1 MDEESTKTVNLYDIK
16 SNDNISIISDIT
28 DSNCKKEM
36 FELTEEFN
44 DITRL
49 KYLLTMEYEEFKR
62 IMNLRHKYDNNYKNE
77 NERKQTFKNIQK
89 FCTDTINNKL
99 INKIIWIKNKCGRFY
114 SNNSIQNLPRE
125 IKNFLTEEIMTDI
138 DIKNCQPTILLNI
151 CKKYNIQC
159 ANLEYYCNNRN
170 EILEES
176 NLHKSIFTAS
186 INYNKRINKIKNEY
200 FNDFDKEIKKIQKE
214 LLKIED
220 FKSIIDEINEKNKKE
235 LKQGEDINLE
245 GKLMNKIYFYFEC
258 QIVLILKSLL
268 EDKGYK
274 IGIYSYDGLMIYG
287 LHYDNN
293 ELLEEINKKIN
304 EEINF
309 NYKITIL
316 FKKPEKIIKIPE
328 NWKDEKEHVE
338 ENILKN
344 YCDNTKIDFL
354 NKILRTQGEN
364 DYAKFFT
371 YLYGYK
377 FVFVRENIFYI
388 FNEKKIWQID
398 NDGTTIRK
406 MLSNDYYEEFILYQ
420 NYYKKIYEEY
430 NLKDEEKEEIK
441 IKINKIEI
449 ISSRLKKTTDKNNI
463 LKEIKDEIKD
473 SDFDKDMNRE
483 KYVLPLENSKMFNM
497 KTLEIYER
505 TIKNK
510 FNYECNANYINM
522 TIEEEN
528 DIMKY
533 FMDLF
538 CDNERMV
545 YCVLDIF
552 KSIFS
557 GLKLRYIF
565 FFTGV
570 GSNGKSLLFK
580 LLVKIFQKAIDTIS
594 TDVIIER
601 TNKSSITT
609 EFEKLDKSRL
619 GYITELKEVHKLNID
634 IIKKISGGDD
644 IDSRGL
650 FKSNTTIQPTTNLC
664 VLTNELPKFNAEQA
678 IIDRII
684 IIPFNNRFEVN
695 INYEEEM
702 MNKKD
707 LIFSFIMKNG
717 NIKDKFDLTEE
728 MISCKNEYI
737 ENNTKDYLKDFI
749 EEYYDIKEFIK
760 KEKILRDE
768 FRRSYDEYCIKKRI
782 KVNNDTNT
790 KFTRELLKKY
800 NIDSKETHGKS
811 YYIGLVKKTDIIE
824 EEN

>member
-1 MDEESTKTVNLYDIK
+1 MN
-16 SNDNISIISDIT
+16 NISEI
-28 DSNCKKEM
+28 KE
-36 FELTEEFN
+36 FGLTEEFN
-44 DITRL
+44 DIKRF
-49 KYLLTMEYEEFKR
+49 KYLLTMGYEEFKR

-77 NERKQTFKNIQK
+77 DERKQTFKNLQK
-89 FCTDTINNKL
+89 YCIETINNKL
-99 INKIIWIKNKCGRFY
+99 INQITWTKNKCGRFY
-114 SNNSIQNLPRE
+114 SKDSIQNLPRE

-138 DIKNCQPTILLNI
+138 DIKNCQPTIILNI

-170 EILEES
+170 EILEKS

-186 INYNKRINKIKNEY
+186 INYNKRINKIKNQF

-220 FKSIIDEINEKNKKE
+220 FKSIIEEINEKNKEEIKR
-235 LKQGEDINLE
+235 GEDINLE
-245 GKLMNKIYFYFEC
+245 GKLMNKIYFYFES
-258 QIVLILKSLL
+258 QLILILKSLL
-268 EDKGYK
+268 ENKGYK
-274 IGIYSYDGLMIYG
+274 IGVYSYDGLMIYG
-287 LHYDNN
+287 LHYNNN
-293 ELLEEINKKIN
+293 ELLEKLNKEIN
-304 EEINF
+304 EEINLD
-309 NYKITIL
+309 YKITIL
-316 FKKPEKIIKIPE
+316 FKEPEKIIKIPE
-328 NWKDEKEHVE
+328 NWKDGKEYIE
-338 ENILKN
+338 EDILKN
-344 YCDNTKIDFL
+344 YSDNTKIEYL

-377 FVFVRENIFYI
+377 FVYVRENIFYT
-388 FNEKKIWQID
+388 FNEKNIWQID

-420 NYYKKIYEEY
+420 NYYKKIYKEY
-430 NLKDEEKEEIK
+430 NLKDEEKEKIK
-441 IKINKIEI
+441 RKINKIEI

-463 LKEIKDEIKD
+463 LKEIKDEIKN
-473 SDFDKDMNRE
+473 SDFDNDMNRE
-483 KYVLPLENSKMFNM
+483 KYVLPLENGKMFNM

-522 TIEEEN
+522 TEEEDN
-528 DIMKY
+528 EIMKY

-538 CDNERMV
+538 CNNERMV
-545 YCVLDIF
+545 YSVLDIL

-557 GLKLRYIF
+557 GLKLRYLF
-565 FFTGV
+565 FFTGI

-601 TNKSSITT
+601 ANKSSITT

-644 IDSRGL
+644 MDSRGL
-650 FKSNTTIQPTTNLC
+650 FKSNNTIKPTTNLC
-664 VLTNELPKFNAEQA
+664 VLTNELPKFHTEQA

-684 IIPFNNRFEVN
+684 IIPFNNRFDVN

-707 LIFSFIMKNG
+707 LIFSFIMKKG

-728 MISCKNEYI
+728 MISSKNEYI

-768 FRRSYDEYCIKKRI
+768 FRRCYDEYCIKKRI
-782 KVNNDTNT
+782 KINNDTNT

-811 YYIGLVKKTDIIE
+811 YYIGLVKKADIIE
-824 EEN
+824 EEEEEN